1 MFRRSKTTVLKK
13 KAANGKDL
21 AAALAQ
27 DKKFR
32 RQLLSAIGHGA
43 VARRRAASRIGFVA
57 AVSRLSAD
65 EKLRRELRQ
74 MTENLQRAVTRAE
87 KKRSHGLRNF
97 VILVGAG
104 GAVAAI
110 PHSRRWLL
118 ALVGRGS
125 SVRTVSESIEVGVP
139 VTTAYNQWMQFEDYP
154 LFMEGVDHVRQLDD
168 TRLHWA
174 ATIGGRKAEWDAKIL
189 EQDPDR
195 RLSWVSEDGKK
206 TRGTVTFEERGPSRT
221 LIRLSL
227 SDPADGPTEAAG
239 PAYGVDA
246 WRVRGDL
253 ERFKELIESRRAQT
267 GASRSE
273 VTAGKTER

>member
-43 VARRRAASRIGFVA
+43 VARRRAASRVGFVA

-65 EKLRRELRQ
+65 EKLRRELGQ
-74 MTENLQRAVTRAE
+74 MPG
-87 KKRSHGLRNF
+87 K
-97 VILVGAG
+97 
-104 GAVAAI
+104 
-110 PHSRRWLL
+110 
-118 ALVGRGS
+118 
-125 SVRTVSESIEVGVP
+125 
-139 VTTAYNQWMQFEDYP
+139 
-154 LFMEGVDHVRQLDD
+154 LD
-168 TRLHWA
+168 RA

-206 TRGTVTFEERGPSRT
+206 TRGTVTFEERGASRT

-253 ERFKELIESRRAQT
+253 ERF
-267 GASRSE
+267 
-273 VTAGKTER
+273 